1 MALLHHRVCGFH
13 WRPSGQ
19 LLVSAC
25 YFANYAMQYHSNS
38 KIPSNIDNFKFLI
51 KLKFNN
57 LMSYSYDFDTVNSG
71 SAPKC
76 GCEGSPVVWSVV
88 FTPVVPPTGVC
99 CSPPPPRQ
107 SRSQSYFYFKLTRIH
122 LQHILAGAS
131 GLATPGSKL
140 QFY

>member
-1 MALLHHRVCGFH
+1 
-13 WRPSGQ
+13 
-19 LLVSAC
+19 
-25 YFANYAMQYHSNS
+25 
-38 KIPSNIDNFKFLI
+38 
-51 KLKFNN
+51 
-57 LMSYSYDFDTVNSG
+57 MSYSYDFDTVNSG

-107 SRSQSYFYFKLTRIH
+107 SRSRSYFYFKLTRIH
-122 LQHILAGAS
+122 LQHILTGAS